1 MNKTECPHCITSF
14 SISDE
19 QLRLSHGK
27 VRCGN
32 CLERFDAYE
41 ELVKETPGF
50 DPRSAFIEPLSHY
63 EEEHLKGVDD
73 LVPDSRNVEF
83 QDSALSPVE
92 VGKLKNLSDE
102 TSISQDDSAEFSSN
116 LANNLDPEL
125 SVHLDDEDF
134 TESLE
139 SNLDISKSTKFLE
152 PSTGMAISKKHIT
165 EASIQFEE
173 GFYEEPSIQKAN
185 SLLDELDVSSENES
199 SQQVFDRVE
208 PSLFNKSS
216 DLKQTE
222 FDLDTTTQ
230 TLDNLENSENLEAEN
245 LVDVVDQLVEDKIL
259 ENKETETQKDSDF
272 YKSINASNKKPRRL
286 SRLIAWPLNLV
297 FMVLVA
303 LLSVTLIYQLWQK
316 QFISWPDRP
325 EFQDRLTPITQ
336 PLLEKLDEQDITIP
350 QRRSLRSLQLIS
362 AKSEPH
368 PTRSSTL
375 LLKVNLMNRAEIEQ
389 PLPWLELSLN
399 DSEGRTISRRSLSP
413 KDYIHNN
420 RISQNIGPKELK
432 KITIELLSFPKHTAG
447 YELRLL
453 NK

>member
-1 MNKTECPHCITSF
+1 
-14 SISDE
+14 
-19 QLRLSHGK
+19 
-27 VRCGN
+27 
-32 CLERFDAYE
+32 
-41 ELVKETPGF
+41 
-50 DPRSAFIEPLSHY
+50 
-63 EEEHLKGVDD
+63 
-73 LVPDSRNVEF
+73 
-83 QDSALSPVE
+83 
-92 VGKLKNLSDE
+92 
-102 TSISQDDSAEFSSN
+102 
-116 LANNLDPEL
+116 
-125 SVHLDDEDF
+125 
-134 TESLE
+134 
-139 SNLDISKSTKFLE
+139 
-152 PSTGMAISKKHIT
+152 MAISKKHIT

-173 GFYEEPSIQKAN
+173 GFYEEPSIQQAS
-185 SLLDELDVSSENES
+185 SLLDELDVSNENEG

-216 DLKQTE
+216 DSTQTE
-222 FDLDTTTQ
+222 LDLDTTTQ
-230 TLDNLENSENLEAEN
+230 TLDNLENSERTEHSKNLESSENLETEN
-245 LVDVVDQLVEDKIL
+245 LVDEVDQLVEDKIL
-259 ENKETETQKDSDF
+259 ENQETKKDSDF
-272 YKSINASNKKPRRL
+272 YKSINVSGKKPRRL

-297 FMVLVA
+297 FMVLIA
-303 LLSVTLIYQLWQK
+303 LLSVTLVYQLWQK
-316 QFISWPDRP
+316 QFISWPDNP

-336 PLLEKLDEQDITIP
+336 PLLDKLDEQDIAIP